1 MAVSLLMGQG
11 KDGLTGKPLLLSAHP
26 EEGAQRPAADIC
38 CIIDV
43 SWSMSME
50 ASVKTSSGASE
61 SNGLSMLDIAKH
73 AVRAV
78 IQTLSP
84 TDKLCVIQFCRE
96 AKIVLPL
103 TAMTAEGKA
112 QAETVLDDI
121 TFGSGTALWQG
132 ISLGFEELHKNRCQD
147 RLCHMMLLTDGETE
161 DAADIMKNLVAAK
174 TKYGGQLPGDL
185 NTFGF
190 GYEIDSPLLVEIAAF
205 SDGSYAFI
213 PDAGFVGT
221 IFVNA
226 ISTLLGTLSVN
237 GVLKI
242 EPASAI
248 IKVLGG
254 WDHSDGEI
262 NIGTL
267 QYGQTKAVVV
277 EVSPESSVKASLK
290 YNTSSEHGLVVD
302 AQLLGPDQAAE
313 IDVQL
318 CRTWLVDT
326 LRQLPSD
333 AIADVESMQSSL
345 KAVVQK
351 LSTSPVATHERVA
364 ALLEDLLGQCS
375 EAVSKS
381 EHWSRWGRH
390 YLPSLM
396 FAHKLQ
402 QCNNFKDPGVQF
414 YGGEVFAD
422 IRDAADAAFN
432 KLPAPKVTPAR
443 YRYLGG
449 GQLIHNPDFDHSG
462 GRDHRPSYT
471 PPAPAVDMSMYND
484 RCGG

>member
-1 MAVSLLMGQG
+1 MAVSLSMGQG
-11 KDGLTGKPLLLSAHP
+11 EPGAGGLVGRPLLLSAHP
-26 EEGAQRPAADIC
+26 AQGTARPPADIC

-50 ASVKTSSGASE
+50 ASVKTSSGNSE

-78 IQTLSP
+78 VQTLSP
-84 TDKLCVIQFCRE
+84 TDRLCVIQFCKKAE
-96 AKIVLPL
+96 LVLPL
-103 TAMTAEGKA
+103 TAMDDAGKA
-112 QAETVLDDI
+112 EAESLLDSM
-121 TFGSGTALWQG
+121 TFGSGTCLWQG
-132 ISLGFEELHKNRCQD
+132 INLGFEELRKNLCED
-147 RLCHMMLLTDGETE
+147 RLRHTLLLTDGETE
-161 DAADIMKNLVAAK
+161 DAADIMKNLEAAK
-174 TKYGGQLPGDL
+174 AKHGGMLPGDL

-190 GYEIDSPLLVEIAAF
+190 GYEIDSPLLVKIATF

-226 ISTLLGTLSVN
+226 ISTLLGTVSLH
-237 GVLKI
+237 GVLRV

-248 IKVLGG
+248 IQVLGG
-254 WDHSDGEI
+254 WQHSDGEI
-262 NIGTL
+262 NLGTL
-267 QYGQTKAVVV
+267 QFGQTKAVVV
-277 EVSPESSVKASLK
+277 EVSPESSVTASLT
-290 YNTSSEHGLVVD
+290 YSTASGQDMVVH
-302 AQLLGPDQAAE
+302 AQPLRADDTAE

-318 CRTWLVDT
+318 CRSWLVDA
-326 LRQLPSD
+326 LRQLPSS
-333 AIADVESMQSSL
+333 AQADTEAMQSSL
-345 KAVVQK
+345 KSLASKV
-351 LSTSPVATHERVA
+351 SASPVATHERVA

-375 EAVSKS
+375 EAVGQS

-390 YLPSLM
+390 YVPSLM

-414 YGGEVFAD
+414 YGGEMFAD
-422 IRDAADAAFN
+422 IRDVADAAFN
-432 KLPAPKVTPAR
+432 KLPAPKVTPAK

-449 GQLIHNPDFDHSG
+449 GQLVHNYDFASG
-462 GRDHRPSYT
+462 PSHT
-471 PPAPAVDMSMYND
+471 PSAASRPAVDMSMYND